1 MASSYIPVIS
11 RELDLTAYKGVQ
23 SGRSRRVT
31 VNPDNATT
39 YTSSTST
46 QDIFFSVP
54 SSRNSF
60 IVTNATQIVFDIT
73 CVATFATD
81 PVLSLANG
89 SGSSCIQGIETII
102 QNQSVETLTN
112 YNVYA
117 ALVEDLQS
125 LGRSTT
131 VGTIMKGATST
142 LKAGITMG
150 GTTGVAG
157 STVRCALPLYSG
169 VLGVGA
175 EQWCP
180 MIDGIRLRM
189 TMAAVGTALKFANIT
204 SYTAATT
211 YYQISNFGLQFEVM
225 DLDSAT
231 MSALVSAGG
240 GMLKQHGCCVNN
252 YQSTVSAASANSLLI
267 PARFSSVKALLTTF
281 RLSANLAAPEIYNV
295 PGDRLLPQ
303 IATYFWT
310 VDGANVPSV
319 PIRVAA
325 SATKVYGGEVLSEIM
340 KIFSASNSPGFDCVF
355 NSTQFHDLTGVTG
368 TGSYAMGVNFES
380 QDSAGSSLLS
390 GRDLNSSNVYLN
402 LTHYTTAL
410 ASVCDTFALYD
421 VILTYDMVS
430 GSVSLSK

>member
-11 RELDLTAYKGVQ
+11 RELDLTAYKGVH

-60 IVTNATQIVFDIT
+60 IITNATQIVFDIT

-89 SGSSCIQGIETII
+89 SGSSVIQGIETII

-142 LKAGITMG
+142 LKAGITLSS
-150 GTTGVAG
+150 TTGVAG
-157 STVRCALPLYSG
+157 PTVRCVLPLYSG

-180 MIDGIRLRM
+180 MVDGIRLRM
-189 TMAAVGTALKFANIT
+189 SMAAVGTALKFANVT
-204 SYTAATT
+204 AYTAAST

-231 MSALVSAGG
+231 MSALVAAGG

-252 YQSTVSAASANSLLI
+252 YQSTVTAATANSLLI

-319 PIRVAA
+319 PVRVAT

-355 NSTQFHDLTGVTG
+355 NSTQFHDLTGTTATG
-368 TGSYAMGVNFES
+368 AFAMGINFES

-402 LTHYTTAL
+402 LTHYATAL

-430 GSVSLSK
+430 GSVSMSK